1 VWETSSGRLR
11 ESLPLGDGTF
21 ADVRFS
27 ADGRQLFA
35 TVDDGLM
42 AFDLDGSDRFI
53 RRTAP
58 PDAVQ
63 YPEGWTG
70 RSVSP
75 LGDTVAVA
83 VYDPEIQAEN
93 VHLLDLQTHDRVSL
107 GADIEVQTWRP
118 DGAQVAVT
126 DANGVRV
133 LESASGDTV
142 EQRRF
147 KGGAGA
153 LTYSDDGARML
164 AEIGGGVAML
174 DAKTLRPLTEP
185 VLLGGDSLSLEGFG
199 PTEGSAVLTTAD
211 EPRAPFDFTLT
222 QGWAVVDLD
231 SGAVARKGS
240 LSIPPHSTATS
251 PDGERLAVAGA
262 GQVEIVDLASGGSRI
277 SGDVGVET
285 ESEGEHIAYSPDG
298 SRLVSADSTGRV
310 SLWDG
315 RTAELLGT
323 VAPSS
328 EMSTPVFLADNRTV
342 LIPAWDGA
350 VYEWDTSLEHATDFA
365 CDVVGH
371 GFTSS
376 QWEELLPNHTFED
389 TCPAVGAR

>member
-1 VWETSSGRLR
+1 VG
-11 ESLPLGDGTF
+11 
-21 ADVRFS
+21 
-27 ADGRQLFA
+27 
-35 TVDDGLM
+35 
-42 AFDLDGSDRFI
+42 
-53 RRTAP
+53 
-58 PDAVQ
+58 
-63 YPEGWTG
+63 
-70 RSVSP
+70 
-75 LGDTVAVA
+75 

-93 VHLLDLQTHDRVSL
+93 VHLLDLQTRDRVSL

-126 DANGVRV
+126 DGNGIRV
-133 LESASGDTV
+133 LESTSGDSV
-142 EQRRF
+142 EQRAF
-147 KGGAGA
+147 KDGAGA
-153 LTYSDDGARML
+153 VTYSDDGTRML
-164 AEIGGGVAML
+164 AEIDGGVAVL
-174 DAKTLRPLTEP
+174 DAETLRPLTEP
-185 VLLGGDSLSLEGFG
+185 VRLGGDSLSLEGFG

-222 QGWAVVDLD
+222 QGWAVVDLN
-231 SGAVARKGS
+231 SGAVERKGS
-240 LSIPPHSTATS
+240 LSVPPHSTATS
-251 PDGERLAVAGA
+251 PDGERLAVAGT
-262 GQVEIVDLASGGSRI
+262 GKVEIVDLASGGSRI

-285 ESEGEHIAYSPDG
+285 ESEGEHLAYSHDG
-298 SRLVSADSTGRV
+298 SRLVSSDSTGRV

-342 LIPAWDGA
+342 LIPTWDGA

-376 QWEELLPNHTFED
+376 QWEELLPNHIFED
-389 TCPAVGAR
+389 TCPAGVAR